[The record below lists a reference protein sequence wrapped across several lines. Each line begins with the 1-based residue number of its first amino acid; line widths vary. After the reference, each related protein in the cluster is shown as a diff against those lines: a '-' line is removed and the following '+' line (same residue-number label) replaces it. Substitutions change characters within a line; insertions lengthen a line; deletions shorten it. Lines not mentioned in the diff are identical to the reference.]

1 MGRIMS
7 EPSVRI
13 FTIPVSSAT
22 ESGAFMPNNPEVISH
37 LVAELNKAIEL
48 VQHEVEAPSI
58 SMSQPAEELVSEP
71 LVIPPAA
78 APTNLTVEIKP
89 PQISAPTAVQ
99 PAVAAPV
106 FSRVR

>member
-48 VQHEVEAPSI
+48 VQQEVEAPSI
-58 SMSQPAEELVSEP
+58 STSQPAELVSAP
-71 LVIPPAA
+71 LILPPAA

-89 PQISAPTAVQ
+89 PQISAPAAVQ
-99 PAVAAPV
+99 PSVAAPV

>member
-48 VQHEVEAPSI
+48 VQQDVEAPSI
-58 SMSQPAEELVSEP
+58 STSQPAELASEP
-71 LVIPPAA
+71 LILPPAA

-99 PAVAAPV
+99 PAAAAPV

>member
-22 ESGAFMPNNPEVISH
+22 ESGVLMPNNPEVISH

-48 VQHEVEAPSI
+48 VQQEVADPFITS
-58 SMSQPAEELVSEP
+58 SQPAERMPAP
-71 LVIPPAA
+71 LIHAPAA
-78 APTNLTVEIKP
+78 APTNLTVEVKP